1 MTARKPPEKPV
12 VPPPTKSVAPESV
25 APESAGQPVGDPGW
39 FPVTNETFERRMTR
53 IERVLRNIGEHLS
66 LVEQRVTQIGEVTV
80 STQDDV
86 TAIANELTQEESDLN
101 QAVASI
107 QDWINSQPASV
118 DVSELQ
124 TLADGLKTS
133 VSNAAALVPAP
144 PAPPAGG

>member
-12 VPPPTKSVAPESV
+12 APPPDP
-25 APESAGQPVGDPGW
+25 AGQPLGDPGW
-39 FPVTNETFERRMTR
+39 FPVTNETFERRMGH
-53 IERVLRNIGEHLS
+53 IERVLRNIDEHLS
-66 LVEQRVTQIGEVTV
+66 HVEQRVTQIGEVTV

-86 TAIANELTQEESDLN
+86 AAIAAELTQEESDLN

-107 QDWINSQPASV
+107 QSWINSQPASV

-144 PAPPAGG
+144 PPAP